1 MSEQAQVDEALRGLR
16 DMLATDGYELRWSL
30 SSPGTVLVQVVAGEG
45 ACADCLVPRPLMEGI
60 LSDALGP
67 TPYAL
72 DRVVLPADGLYETV
86 LSGAGFSGAGFSR
99 ASAPGA
105 CHRDRG
111 SAQLGELAQGAD
123 DAEEVLAHHPFGII
137 GVA

>member
-30 SSPGTVLVQVVAGEG
+30 SSPGTVLVRVVAG

-67 TPYAL
+67 TPYTL
-72 DRVVLPADGLYETV
+72 DRVVLPADG
-86 LSGAGFSGAGFSR
+86 
-99 ASAPGA
+99 
-105 CHRDRG
+105 
-111 SAQLGELAQGAD
+111 
-123 DAEEVLAHHPFGII
+123 
-137 GVA
+137 

>member
-30 SSPGTVLVQVVAGEG
+30 SSPGTVLVRVVAGED

-67 TPYAL
+67 TPYTL
-72 DRVVLPADGLYETV
+72 DRVVLPADGAL
-86 LSGAGFSGAGFSR
+86 L
-99 ASAPGA
+99 APGR
-105 CHRDRG
+105 C
-111 SAQLGELAQGAD
+111 
-123 DAEEVLAHHPFGII
+123 
-137 GVA
+137 